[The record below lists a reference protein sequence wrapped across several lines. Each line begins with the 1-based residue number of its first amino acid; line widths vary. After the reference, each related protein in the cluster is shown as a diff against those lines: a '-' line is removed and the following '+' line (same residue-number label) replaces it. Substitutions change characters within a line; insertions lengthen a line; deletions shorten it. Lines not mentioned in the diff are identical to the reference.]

1 MSKNKIINWFLIFLV
16 LHSLL
21 ELNEVELCPFVEKIL
36 NLWEDTNEDVKK
48 HFTQLLLNAR

>member
-36 NLWEDTNEDVKK
+36 NLWEDTNGDVKK